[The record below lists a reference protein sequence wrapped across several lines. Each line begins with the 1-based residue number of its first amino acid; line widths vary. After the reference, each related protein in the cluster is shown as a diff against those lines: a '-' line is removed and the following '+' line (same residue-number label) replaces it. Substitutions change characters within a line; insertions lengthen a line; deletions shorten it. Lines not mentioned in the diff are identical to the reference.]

1 MECAVT
7 SKHAVKDASQVR
19 LLTSA
24 AMIPAKAVKAG
35 APCRA
40 AVVGIASPA
49 LVQRRPEP
57 GRPSLSGEARWCA
70 QLKFCSRNLDSLTA
84 GRLPV

>member
-1 MECAVT
+1 VT

-19 LLTSA
+19 LLTST

-57 GRPSLSGEARWCA
+57 WPTVVERRSEMARPTQVL
-70 QLKFCSRNLDSLTA
+70 
-84 GRLPV
+84 